1 MAFLTREQILSADD
15 LVTEV
20 VKVPEWGGSVN
31 VRTLTAHERDV
42 FEESLLKTKGR
53 GRNQTRDVQLA
64 DARAKLCA
72 ITILDGDG
80 KQLFNQTDIAELG
93 KKSAGALNRVY
104 DVAARLSGLSSEDM
118 DDLVG
123 NSETAPD
130 ESTPRQRGRDARI
143 DARNPFV

>member
-1 MAFLTREQILSADD
+1 MAFLTRDEILAAND
-15 LVTEV
+15 LVTEEV
-20 VKVPEWGGSVN
+20 AVPEWGGSVN

-42 FEESLLKTKGR
+42 FEESLLTTKGK
-53 GRNQTRDVQLA
+53 GRNQTREVKLA

-72 ITILDGDG
+72 VTMLDGEG
-80 KQLFNQTDIAELG
+80 VQIFNKTDVVELG

-123 NSETAPD
+123 NSEAAPD
-130 ESTPRQRGRDARI
+130 DSTPS
-143 DARNPFV
+143 P